1 MRLTIVSP
9 PIASQIRYGLP
20 SAAGELSAARMW
32 GTGAPAA
39 AARRWTPASSS
50 MPACTSSGGPVRR
63 ISAATLVPTA
73 SNAHVVRLAPPVRTW
88 RFSTVTSPRT
98 GSQHRCEPLLHLRPN
113 PNSRW
118 ATRRIWI
125 SSAPSVIR

>member
-9 PIASQIRYGLP
+9 PMALHIRYGLP

-39 AARRWTPASSS
+39 AARCWTPASSS

-63 ISAATLVPTA
+63 IRARRSPLPTA
-73 SNAHVVRLAPPVRTW
+73 SNAHVVRLAPPVKVC
-88 RFSTVTSPRT
+88 RFSMLTSPMT
-98 GSQHRCEPLLHLRPN
+98 G
-113 PNSRW
+113 
-118 ATRRIWI
+118 
-125 SSAPSVIR
+125 